1 MLKQKN
7 LIFIGAPGAG
17 KGTIANVLLAKYPL
31 AHISTGDLLR
41 NEIKNDTSLGRQ
53 AAEIM
58 KAGKLVPDDLVTGMV
73 HSRLAQSDC
82 QKGFILDGF
91 PRTLNQAD
99 LLDKVLK
106 ELNNQLSR
114 VIYLKVSDDIL
125 LQRLTAR
132 QNCKKCGEIYNKLFM
147 PSKVEG
153 VCDKCGGELFQR
165 PDDSLET
172 AKSRLKVFYQE
183 TQPLIDYYEK
193 QGLLLTITSTDK
205 DEIIAT
211 LEKEL
216 A

>member
-73 HSRLAQSDC
+73 RSRLAQSDC

-99 LLDKVLK
+99 LLGKVLK

>member
-73 HSRLAQSDC
+73 RSRLAQSDC
-82 QKGFILDGF
+82 QNGFILDGF

-99 LLDKVLK
+99 LLGKVLK

>member
-73 HSRLAQSDC
+73 RSRLAKSDC
-82 QKGFILDGF
+82 QNGFILDGF

-99 LLDKVLK
+99 LLGKVLK

>member
-17 KGTIANVLLAKYPL
+17 KGTIANILLAKYPL

-73 HSRLAQSDC
+73 RSRLAQSDC

-99 LLDKVLK
+99 LLGKVLK